1 MHFSVLMAHRGHT
14 AVHSGEKALELY
26 SENLPAETGCT
37 DTGIILLIC
46 CPYFSYT
53 SSR

>member
-26 SENLPAETGCT
+26 SENLPAERQVV
-37 DTGIILLIC
+37 LIQELFC
-46 CPYFSYT
+46 
-53 SSR
+53 